1 MNMKTLA
8 RITMIAAIYTA
19 LCFVPVLSAIAFGQV
34 QIRVA
39 EALTILPLAWQPSIY
54 GVTLGCFLSNL
65 IGAATGL
72 NPTGFLDA
80 AVGTCATALA
90 AYFTWKFRD
99 RKIHGIPVLS
109 VLMPVIFNFF
119 FVGCE
124 LAVLFMPD
132 NVLLGTLINGSYVA
146 IGELIAVTVGW
157 FMIKAL
163 KKTEIFNS

>member
-1 MNMKTLA
+1 MLCPG
-8 RITMIAAIYTA
+8 A
-19 LCFVPVLSAIAFGQV
+19 LCHRFRPGSDP
-34 QIRVA
+34 VA
-39 EALTILPLAWQPSIY
+39 EALTILPLAWKPSIY

-119 FVGCE
+119 FIGAE
-124 LAVLFMPD
+124 LAALYMPD
-132 NVLLGTLINGSYVA
+132 RFLTGLLINGTFVA
-146 IGELIAVTVGW
+146 IGEIIAAALGYFLTVQLDRRG
-157 FMIKAL
+157 
-163 KKTEIFNS
+163 IFRD